1 MAIEQED
8 ITRLDERYVKKDD
21 CTVLRSDTD
30 RRIDA
35 IVTDFAV
42 MKTKLNMLIGI
53 LSAIAVPVLAIAIKL
68 LFGGT

>member
-8 ITRLDERYVKKDD
+8 LTRLDERYVKKDD

>member
-8 ITRLDERYVKKDD
+8 IARLDERYVKKDD